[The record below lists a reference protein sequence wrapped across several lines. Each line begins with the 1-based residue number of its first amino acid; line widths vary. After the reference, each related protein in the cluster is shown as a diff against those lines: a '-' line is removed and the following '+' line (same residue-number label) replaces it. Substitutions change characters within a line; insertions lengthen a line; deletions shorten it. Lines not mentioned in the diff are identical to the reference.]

1 MITFDLCL
9 IYFSS
14 LSRPRGVAQVGRPV
28 HPVAA
33 LAIRGLRQRLSL
45 GHEPRQGAALRM
57 LRRVQ
62 QRRGLRGV
70 SPRGVGFGFKQR
82 LEGRL
87 SEDTGAEL
95 RASSKICKKEKAYKE
110 FISSL

>member
-1 MITFDLCL
+1 M
-9 IYFSS
+9 
-14 LSRPRGVAQVGRPV
+14 

-33 LAIRGLRQRLSL
+33 LAIRGLRQRLGL
-45 GHEPRQGAALRM
+45 GHEPCQGAALRM

-70 SPRGVGFGFKQR
+70 SPRRVGFGVQQR

-87 SEDTGAEL
+87 KAELRAEL